1 MLGGES
7 RRGAHAMREPFTHL
21 RRPWKVPGVPRKGE
35 FQGSASLA
43 VEGARFR
50 QNLSGS
56 LRMLCL
62 FGDRH
67 AANARERQAPRGAR
81 RSDAGEDIGARW
93 VCPYVESS
101 LQKSVGGNGLK
112 KRSFPTF
119 CLTAREWRE
128 RGSSPRKTILAR
140 CTRAMRVPTTHQR
153 KLRSAASATRV
164 SRG

>member
-1 MLGGES
+1 
-7 RRGAHAMREPFTHL
+7 MREPFAHL
-21 RRPWKVPGVPRKGE
+21 RRPRKVPGDPRKGE

-43 VEGARFR
+43 VEGVRFR

-56 LRMLCL
+56 LRMPASSETEQ
-62 FGDRH
+62 

-112 KRSFPTF
+112 KRPFPTF
-119 CLTAREWRE
+119 CLTARE
-128 RGSSPRKTILAR
+128 
-140 CTRAMRVPTTHQR
+140 
-153 KLRSAASATRV
+153 
-164 SRG
+164 